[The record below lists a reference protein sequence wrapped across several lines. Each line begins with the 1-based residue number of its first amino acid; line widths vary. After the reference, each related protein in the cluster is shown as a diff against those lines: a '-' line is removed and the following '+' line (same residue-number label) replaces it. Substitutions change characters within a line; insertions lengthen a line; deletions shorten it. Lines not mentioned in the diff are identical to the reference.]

1 MSYLNYVTPADSP
14 AQQFARKQELFTLL
28 DRIGQDMEIPPG
40 RYKEAEEKYL
50 AVSDVLH
57 GCPTLSQY
65 DPQVFAQGVVSMFL
79 TASWSFG
86 RLRIRRATWNGLRP
100 LRP

>member
-1 MSYLNYVTPADSP
+1 MSYLNYIKPADSL

-65 DPQVFAQGVVSMFL
+65 DPQVFAQG
-79 TASWSFG
+79 SFALG
-86 RLRIRRATWNGLRP
+86 TTVRP
-100 LRP
+100 LHGDEYDLDFICFLQISG